1 MMDRAIR
8 LGGSFV
14 ALPIE
19 SCQCGGTFEFEIAL
33 SKVPR
38 LDDEMEA
45 EHGRFQPVDVFGNR
59 IELQMMSLSLDG
71 ENG

>member
-1 MMDRAIR
+1 
-8 LGGSFV
+8 
-14 ALPIE
+14 
-19 SCQCGGTFEFEIAL
+19 
-33 SKVPR
+33 VPR

-45 EHGRFQPVDVFGNR
+45 EHRRFQPVNVFGNR